1 MAEFQCRVAYPTGE
15 IVEQIFDAIDEP
27 ALRRELEAKD
37 YLVLDLRRRSAV
49 TGILTDA
56 LRIRPR
62 ISAREFLFF
71 NQELRALIK
80 AGLPVLGSLDILI
93 ERRKNEAFKRALI
106 DIRDRVKAGESLSE
120 AFGAHGDLFPKLYSS
135 SLASG
140 ERSGELPS
148 VLERF
153 VSYQQTMIAITRKVT
168 SALMYPLILMLLS
181 VALVALMVFYII
193 PNFNTFLSEF
203 GTDLPW
209 ITQILVDTATFCR
222 SNWKMILAV
231 VFATVVAVLLWKRS
245 GTGRVLMDRLKMKI
259 PLAGRIIQDYAQ
271 NRFTR
276 TLGTLVAGGI
286 PLVTSLELSGRAVGN
301 AVFESAILGAARKV
315 REGQSLWESIEECGL
330 FSDIAVEMIK
340 VGESTGSLEEMLT
353 SASDFT
359 DEEIDYKLTRMVSL
373 FEPLLIVFMAVVVG
387 GMLLALYLPLLRVYS
402 QSRF

>member
-1 MAEFQCRVAYPTGE
+1 MPEFMCRVAYPTGE
-15 IVEQIFDAIDEP
+15 IVERSFTADDEP
-27 ALRRELEAKD
+27 ALRRELEAKE
-37 YLVLDLRRRSAV
+37 YLILDLRRRSP
-49 TGILTDA
+49 LTRAIADT
-56 LRIRPR
+56 LRLRGR

-71 NQELRALIK
+71 NQELRALIR

-106 DIRDRVKAGESLSE
+106 DIRERVKSGESLSD
-120 AFGAHGDLFPKLYSS
+120 AFAAHPDLFSKLYSS

-153 VSYQQTMIAITRKVT
+153 VAYQQTIIAIQRKVT
-168 SALMYPLILMLLS
+168 AALMYPAILLLLS
-181 VALVALMVFYII
+181 LGLVALMVFYIV
-193 PNFNTFLSEF
+193 PNFSEFLGEF
-203 GTDLPW
+203 GTELPL

-222 SNWKMILAV
+222 SNWKIILGVTAL
-231 VFATVVAVLLWKRS
+231 TVVSFLIWQKS
-245 GTGRVLMDRLKMKI
+245 GAGRVAIDRLKMKI
-259 PLAGRIIQDYAQ
+259 PLVGGIVQDYAQ

-286 PLVTSLELSGRAVGN
+286 PLVSSLELAGRAVGN
-301 AVFESAILGAARKV
+301 SVFEMAILESATHV
-315 REGQSLWESIEECGL
+315 REGQSLWESLEGTGL
-330 FSDIAVEMIK
+330 FTDIAVEMIK
-340 VGESTGSLEEMLT
+340 VGESTGSLEEMLM

-373 FEPLLIVFMAVVVG
+373 FEPLLIVAMAVVVG
-387 GMLLALYLPLLRVYS
+387 GMLLSLYLPLLRVYS